1 MFWILDPYQIIE
13 HYNKYYY
20 IALLLSDLIYLISI
34 TELLFTITI
43 NWDSLVAQMI
53 KNLSAMQETQVRSV
67 GQELVIIA

>member
-34 TELLFTITI
+34 TEFYLP
-43 NWDSLVAQMI
+43 
-53 KNLSAMQETQVRSV
+53 
-67 GQELVIIA
+67 